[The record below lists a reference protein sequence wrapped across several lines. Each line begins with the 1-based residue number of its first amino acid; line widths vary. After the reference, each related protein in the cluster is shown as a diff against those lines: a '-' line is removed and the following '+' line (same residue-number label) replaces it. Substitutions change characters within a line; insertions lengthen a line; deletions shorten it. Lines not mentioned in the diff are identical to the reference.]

1 MSEQGLS
8 PHWLLGLAR
17 QAQQPPLQMRLEL
30 WWRGQAVG
38 SVQPEWLHRMA
49 AAGGGRFFEVAF
61 EQVHS
66 TAKDSAG
73 LAELAQ
79 FMRLAHLA
87 GPWRD
92 ELLSVVNDAGHELGQ
107 IERAAVRPLGLQTQ
121 AVHLVGKCPD
131 GYLWVQQ
138 RALDKPNDPGLH
150 DTLMGGMVGATDGLA
165 GALARETWEEAGLN
179 LAQLQQLRFGGSL
192 SVRQPTPDAG
202 GMGYMRETLHWYACT
217 VPEGVVPCNQDGE
230 VHAFERLSA
239 SEVVERLEEG
249 RFTLEAALVLTAFL
263 AGLSA

>member
-8 PHWLLGLAR
+8 PQWLQRLAR
-17 QAQQPPLQMRLEL
+17 QAQQPPTQPRLAL

-49 AAGGGRFFEVAF
+49 AAGGGRFFELAA
-61 EQVHS
+61 EQLHC
-66 TAKDSAG
+66 TAEDSAG

-79 FMRLAHLA
+79 LMRFAQLA

-121 AVHLVGKCPD
+121 AVHLVGQCPD
-131 GYLWVQQ
+131 GALWVQQ
-138 RALDKPNDPGLH
+138 RALNKPNDPGLN
-150 DTLMGGMVGATDGLA
+150 DTLMGGMVSAADGLD
-165 GALARETWEEAGLN
+165 GALARETWEEAGLR
-179 LAQLQQLRFGGSL
+179 LAQLQQLHLGGSL
-192 SVRQPTPDAG
+192 TVCKPTLDAG
-202 GMGYMRETLHWYACT
+202 GMGYMRETLLWYACT